1 MKLKGIILISL
12 FIILTSLWTF
22 NVVFNALTGSKFFDL
37 SKFITTKQI
46 ATDLT
51 KSKSLNLEKCS
62 DKQAINFQDTAD
74 EHLTRLEDYQDLCG
88 SFLTDSMM
96 IFTDMPK
103 DNQIA
108 QKKAKEMSIKLKEFN
123 KYKVQPIVIVEPI
136 TQWGLIDFTEF
147 DSGFYDSW
155 IKTYFLTLQKEGI
168 TDQMMGTW
176 VPFPEANL
184 PYWNHASATPAD
196 FSRIVNKYLKF
207 LKTYFPEAKGS
218 ILLNSATYETDD
230 FDWANGEY
238 VSLSQYVSGLDK
250 KYIDSFGIQGFPW
263 SPPATSKDAAAIFNA
278 REFLNED
285 LISEAADLLG
295 TKNIWINTGTFSQ
308 KYTLDPEQTIT
319 ITPEVRLDVLNSIL
333 SQAVKLKQKKYNVSI
348 NIFAQDKSE
357 TAEAT
362 NWSYQGIYKNVFVNF
377 AARANSEN
385 IILTIFDRENQ

>member
-1 MKLKGIILISL
+1 MPII
-12 FIILTSLWTF
+12 TS
-22 NVVFNALTGSKFFDL
+22 
-37 SKFITTKQI
+37 
-46 ATDLT
+46 T
-51 KSKSLNLEKCS
+51 KSPVLSPRPRVKVVKIIFHEK
-62 DKQAINFQDTAD
+62 
-74 EHLTRLEDYQDLCG
+74 
-88 SFLTDSMM
+88 
-96 IFTDMPK
+96 
-103 DNQIA
+103 A

-123 KYKVQPIVIVEPI
+123 KYKVQPIVIVEPV

-295 TKNIWINTGTFSQ
+295 TKNIWINTGTFSR

-333 SQAVKLKQKKYNVSI
+333 SQAVKLKQKKNNVSI
-348 NIFAQDKSE
+348 NIFAEDKSE

-362 NWSYQGIYKNVFVNF
+362 DWSYQGIYKNVFVNF